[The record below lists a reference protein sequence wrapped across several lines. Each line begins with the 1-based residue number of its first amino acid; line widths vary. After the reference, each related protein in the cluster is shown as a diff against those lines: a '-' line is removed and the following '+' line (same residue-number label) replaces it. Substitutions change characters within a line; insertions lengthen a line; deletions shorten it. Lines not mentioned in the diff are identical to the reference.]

1 MEAAHVEE
9 REKRAAS
16 DAGAAARK
24 EMSVRPFFRRR
35 RRKKERKM
43 AVGDIDFSADRSI
56 ISNLDLPPRHLGFS
70 NSVPAPPLAAAL
82 SQLEPIDPDQ
92 NQTRR
97 GRRKGPKKAREKDRR

>member
-35 RRKKERKM
+35 RRKKEKKM
-43 AVGDIDFSADRSI
+43 AVGDFSADRSI
-56 ISNLDLPPRHLGFS
+56 FSNLDLPPRRLGFS

-97 GRRKGPKKAREKDRR
+97 GRRKGPKKAREEDRR